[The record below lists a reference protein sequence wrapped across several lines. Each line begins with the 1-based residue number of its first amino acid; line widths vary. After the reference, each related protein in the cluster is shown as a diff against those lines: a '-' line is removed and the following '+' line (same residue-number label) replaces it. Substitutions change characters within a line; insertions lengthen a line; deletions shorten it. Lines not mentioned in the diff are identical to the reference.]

1 VTVPAGWYTDP
12 WVPQG
17 VRYWDGATWTLDVAR
32 KPPPGKPPHPELPLV
47 VAVGAVVTIGV
58 SLVASRFL
66 VSWLSDYR
74 WPVFWYM
81 VVAATIGYG
90 PVLLFGVWASRRW
103 GHHSLRADS
112 GLFFRRTDFGWGPL
126 VWLACMGSNIV
137 MAVLVTVLHIPFMS
151 NLEPVE
157 NVHANRGYVIA
168 LLVVGVVVAPV
179 VEEMV
184 FRGYVLRGFLSRMG
198 PVAAVALQAVLFGM
212 AHFDP
217 VRGTGNIGLIM
228 VLSGVG
234 AVLGGAEYL
243 FRRIGPTMLA
253 HAIINGLA
261 LTLALTGWLVQR

>member
-1 VTVPAGWYTDP
+1 
-12 WVPQG
+12 
-17 VRYWDGATWTLDVAR
+17 
-32 KPPPGKPPHPELPLV
+32 
-47 VAVGAVVTIGV
+47 
-58 SLVASRFL
+58 
-66 VSWLSDYR
+66 
-74 WPVFWYM
+74 
-81 VVAATIGYG
+81 
-90 PVLLFGVWASRRW
+90 
-103 GHHSLRADS
+103 
-112 GLFFRRTDFGWGPL
+112 
-126 VWLACMGSNIV
+126 MGSNIV